1 MDIEIEDKLKE
12 IYDLFIEVNFK
23 DFRQY
28 EIIGKMENK
37 KEFIINYLYDV
48 RATFDSNIAQIRK
61 LIDKEIVNCFVYN
74 N

>member
-1 MDIEIEDKLKE
+1 MDVEIENKLKE
-12 IYDLFIEVNFK
+12 IYDIFIEVNFK

>member
-1 MDIEIEDKLKE
+1 MDVEIENKLKE
-12 IYDLFIEVNFK
+12 IYDIFIEVNFK

-48 RATFDSNIAQIRK
+48 RATFDSNIAQLRK

-74 N
+74 D